1 MSEQLNELENNQ
13 FTEES
18 DREDVEFYIDYN
30 ALRTAR
36 GAYKRANVLNY
47 IRLGGACEG
56 LPHYRLTPT
65 GKLYYKRTDTR
76 TEFQKA
82 AIKGPDGEKY
92 FNLVYLRKGGKV
104 KVGLLM
110 AVIFLNRGVYD
121 ENMHAVYKDGNP
133 DNIDIDNIDYI
144 TIVKPPS
151 KDRYFLTVENL
162 MRRFIRSAYVK
173 YKENKPFLESPEEFR
188 VLADDPVYK
197 YKFMRYITNNTVIE
211 LGDRDDFLRAFYNKY
226 LTPAPCEG

>member
-1 MSEQLNELENNQ
+1 MSEHFNELENNQ

-30 ALRTAR
+30 ALRSAR
-36 GAYKRANVLNY
+36 SSYKRSNVLNY
-47 IRLGGACEG
+47 IVLGDAKDG

-76 TEFQKA
+76 TEFQKS
-82 AIKGPDGEKY
+82 AIKGPDGERY
-92 FNLVYLRKGGKV
+92 FNLVYLRKGGKI

-121 ENMHAVYKDGNP
+121 ETMHAVYKDGDT

-144 TIVKPPS
+144 KINKPPS

-162 MRRFIRSAYVK
+162 MRRFIRSAYMK
-173 YKENKPFLESPEEFR
+173 YKEGKAFIACPEELHEL
-188 VLADDPVYK
+188 VLDPVYK

-211 LGDRDDFLRAFYNKY
+211 LNDRDAFLREFYNQY
-226 LTPAPCEG
+226 LRV